1 MSNYLISVIIPA
13 YNAEK
18 TIEKCIKSISSN
30 TVEIIVVVD
39 GANDKTEEICKSLQ
53 KEMNNLKIIVQKN
66 QGQFIA
72 RKSGIDNALGKYI
85 MFLDSDDNYCENT
98 IIEVEDLIKK
108 YNEPD
113 LIRFRYE
120 KPNEYQQY
128 IYFEKEKFIEK
139 KDFKELVY
147 PMFFKTYM
155 LNALFTDCV
164 EKDVLEKIC
173 IKQLDLRYG
182 EDLLLNLEIFTNI
195 KNVLFTNKI
204 LYKYITKK
212 ESITQT
218 KDIGRLLK
226 NLEDAIKVYS
236 TLYEYLLKWDMQT
249 EQNIELVNNKVIEE
263 TTRLIKIIR
272 NINC

>member
-128 IYFEKEKFIEK
+128 TYFEKEKFIEK

-164 EKDVLEKIC
+164 KKDVLEKIC

-249 EQNIELVNNKVIEE
+249 KQNIELVNNKVIEE